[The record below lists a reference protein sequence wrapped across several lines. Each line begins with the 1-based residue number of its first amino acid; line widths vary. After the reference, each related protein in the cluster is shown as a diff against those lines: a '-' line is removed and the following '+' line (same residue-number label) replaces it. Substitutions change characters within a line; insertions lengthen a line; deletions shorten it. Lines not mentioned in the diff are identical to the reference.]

1 MPAPYSLDLRTR
13 VVSAYKN
20 SKQTLLQISQNFSIS
35 SKTVHRWVQKY
46 EKNGHI
52 RPITGYQNGHS
63 HVISDLE
70 EFKNLVENNN
80 FSTVQEIVDHI
91 GKGSTSSIER
101 ALKKIVYVKKKRKI
115 L

>member
-20 SKQTLLQISQNFSIS
+20 SKKTLWEISQDFSVS
-35 SKTVHRWVQKY
+35 SRTAHRWVQRH
-46 EKNGHI
+46 EKEGHI

-63 HVISDLE
+63 HVVSDLK
-70 EFKNLVENNN
+70 EFKDLVENND
-80 FSTVQEIVDHI
+80 FSTVQEIVDHM
-91 GKGSTSSIER
+91 GKGSCSSVER
-101 ALKKIVYVKKKRKI
+101 ALKKIGYVKKKRKI

>member
-20 SKQTLLQISQNFSIS
+20 SKKTLLQISQDFSIS
-35 SKTVHRWVQKY
+35 AKTVHRWVQKY
-46 EKNGHI
+46 EKDGHI
-52 RPITGYQNGHS
+52 CPITGYQNGHS

-70 EFKNLVENNN
+70 EFKNLVENND

>member
-20 SKQTLLQISQNFSIS
+20 SKKTLLQISQDFSIS
-35 SKTVHRWVQKY
+35 AKTVHRWVQKY
-46 EKNGHI
+46 EKDGNI
-52 RPITGYQNGHS
+52 CPITGYQNGHS

-70 EFKNLVENNN
+70 EFKNLVENND

>member
-1 MPAPYSLDLRTR
+1 MHFYSAIWCTFR
-13 VVSAYKN
+13 
-20 SKQTLLQISQNFSIS
+20 LLLTQDFSIS
-35 SKTVHRWVQKY
+35 AKTVHRWVQKY
-46 EKNGHI
+46 EKDGHI
-52 RPITGYQNGHS
+52 FPITGYQNGHS

-70 EFKNLVENNN
+70 EFKNLVENND